1 MTPKAKPPYFT
12 RTNIILERFRQKQDL
27 ELKLMT
33 VETDIKGLI
42 TGTNELEW
50 MLLLNQQPLLAAYR
64 KFRQ

>member
-1 MTPKAKPPYFT
+1 MTPKAKPYFT